1 MAVARFVSE
10 LHNTL
15 ELKESTATCEGV
27 VCWGGGREH
36 MKKGYYVFGRAVA
49 ATAIRNIHCNE
60 WL

>member
-27 VCWGGGREH
+27 VCSGEGRKC
-36 MKKGYYVFGRAVA
+36 MKRGQYVSGRALVA
-49 ATAIRNIHCNE
+49 LEIRNIH
-60 WL
+60 